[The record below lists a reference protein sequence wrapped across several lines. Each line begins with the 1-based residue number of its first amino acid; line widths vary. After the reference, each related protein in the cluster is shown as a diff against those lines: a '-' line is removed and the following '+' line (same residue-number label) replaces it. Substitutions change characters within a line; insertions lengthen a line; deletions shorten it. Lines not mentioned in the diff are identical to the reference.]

1 MRSLRFA
8 SRFAT
13 LAALAACS
21 TPPAPPAP
29 PAAIPAYLQANTGC
43 AILAGGA
50 VGSQFT
56 DRQVEATWNKINTA
70 VTNELHDRLVAN
82 KYRTVKLI
90 VPGERALEVH
100 KLVFE
105 SAAANRCSRVL
116 QVAHKV
122 DEDTKGKYFLFDVS
136 LYRAVPKPD
145 AKPTPAGLSITTAG
159 EYQRAY
165 RYPRTEESFRNFYT
179 GDFAEKV
186 LADLT
191 ASGALAP
198 LR

>member
-1 MRSLRFA
+1 MALPPPDETR
-8 SRFAT
+8 
-13 LAALAACS
+13 ALAERLS
-21 TPPAPPAP
+21 E
-29 PAAIPAYLQANTGC
+29 L
-43 AILAGGA
+43 
-50 VGSQFT
+50 
-56 DRQVEATWNKINTA
+56 RQGLEEVEARIR
-70 VTNELHDRLVAN
+70 ELSLP
-82 KYRTVKLI
+82 
-90 VPGERALEVH
+90 PGERALEVH